1 MSLRRRDDAGLVT
14 PMLAVALLSMVLGGG
29 AAVLAVSSVVSSYG
43 ADDTTA
49 VQTGLKDIV
58 PPDQII
64 SYGG

>member
-1 MSLRRRDDAGLVT
+1 MSLHRRDAGFVKPL
-14 PMLAVALLSMVLGGG
+14 LAVALLSMALGGG
-29 AAVLAVSSVVSSYG
+29 AAVVAVSSVVNSYG
-43 ADDTTA
+43 ADDQTA

>member
-1 MSLRRRDDAGLVT
+1 MSLHRRDDVGFVT
-14 PMLAVALLSMVLGGG
+14 PMLAIALLSMVLGGG
-29 AAVLAVSSVVSSYG
+29 AAVVAVSSVVNSYG
-43 ADDTTA
+43 ADDKAA

>member
-1 MSLRRRDDAGLVT
+1 MSLRRRDDTGFVT
-14 PMLAVALLSMVLGGG
+14 PLLAVALLSMVLGGG
-29 AAVLAVSSVVSSYG
+29 AAVVAVSSVVNSYG
-43 ADDTTA
+43 ADDQTA